1 MNFTY
6 NKGWGEQ
13 YFTYFFYFCAGETLS
28 QVQSTNNWY
37 NLTYNL
43 ILNESTLSLTC
54 FNIKFNGQIKKMRLD
69 FRLKSKINVR
79 IT

>member
-6 NKGWGEQ
+6 TKGWGEQ
-13 YFTYFFYFCAGETLS
+13 YFTYFYFFAGGTLS

-37 NLTYNL
+37 KSSNLTYNL

-54 FNIKFNGQIKKMRLD
+54 YLYFQ
-69 FRLKSKINVR
+69 R
-79 IT
+79 IGNYHLSMFSYRIHLF

>member
-6 NKGWGEQ
+6 TKGWGEQ
-13 YFTYFFYFCAGETLS
+13 YLTYFFIFFAGETLS

-43 ILNESTLSLTC
+43 ILNESTLSPTC
-54 FNIKFNGQIKKMRLD
+54 
-69 FRLKSKINVR
+69 
-79 IT
+79 